1 MWPIVRQLPMKA
13 GWWDTS
19 LALLD
24 LAEAMPI
31 ISDNVLPLLTEK
43 IFQTPHSN
51 PPLLFG
57 PACLFIFTLSA
68 RPPLPPFIKIPYYL
82 ELQSM
87 CLTQNKRNALNL
99 TLNGIVSLIKL
110 LLNKDFN
117 YVLPRSFQSDRFE
130 EEYGNYCQS
139 LGGY

>member
-1 MWPIVRQLPMKA
+1 M
-13 GWWDTS
+13 
-19 LALLD
+19 
-24 LAEAMPI
+24 
-31 ISDNVLPLLTEK
+31 LPLLAEK
-43 IFQTPHSN
+43 NFQTPHPN

-57 PACLFIFTLSA
+57 PPCLFIFMLSVG
-68 RPPLPPFIKIPYYL
+68 PPPSPFLLRSPYYL
-82 ELQSM
+82 ELESM
-87 CLTQNKRNALNL
+87 CLTQNERNALNL